1 MCDERYP
8 ITELTRLSKCS
19 IWDFQVKC
27 WSIMTPRCLC
37 FSTMQSG
44 VVVPGKVKGL
54 VTNEDRSQEQLGG
67 GGDTHYSSFRGVGL
81 QFPFFHPM
89 NNAIY
94 VGL

>member
-1 MCDERYP
+1 MCDERNP
-8 ITELTRLSKCS
+8 ITELTRLSKFS

-54 VTNEDRSQEQLGG
+54 VSNEDRSQEQLGR
-67 GGDTHYSSFRGVGL
+67 DTHYSSFRRVGL

>member
-1 MCDERYP
+1 MCDERNP
-8 ITELTRLSKCS
+8 ITELTRLSKFS

-67 GGDTHYSSFRGVGL
+67 GGGYTLQQFSKSSAAISI
-81 QFPFFHPM
+81 FPS
-89 NNAIY
+89 NE
-94 VGL
+94 

>member
-1 MCDERYP
+1 
-8 ITELTRLSKCS
+8 
-19 IWDFQVKC
+19 
-27 WSIMTPRCLC
+27 
-37 FSTMQSG
+37 MQSG

-54 VTNEDRSQEQLGG
+54 VTNEDTCRSQEQLG
-67 GGDTHYSSFRGVGL
+67 GGDTHYSSFRRVGL